1 MLTSFP
7 TGSAGGSPAP
17 PLPGSRRSSA
27 RRLTGELAPRSGLGP
42 RWVPGTI
49 RSRARSGVGRLRG
62 LGFVAE
68 APFLC
73 RPRTRV
79 DLRSERPHPSAL
91 GPSLPL
97 RAPVTLS
104 RSRRLC
110 QSPSAVRSAPA
121 MALGPPVAQ
130 DQLRFQVGCLATQLH
145 LRSPSQAERALPAVH
160 DPGLPNVALLRT
172 RATAAR
178 AGEGQGPDPL
188 RVGSEGAAQE
198 RHGDAAA
205 EIGHRG
211 AGGRGASAAQGR
223 PGRRGTAP
231 SGPWSGAAWALAA
244 FESGFPQR
252 GVPSFVKAR
261 TVSFHRGRFSAACKC
276 FPLS

>member
-1 MLTSFP
+1 MRA
-7 TGSAGGSPAP
+7 TGPGGPQVREAAP
-17 PLPGSRRSSA
+17 LSSGPLPPSQSPCHPVTQP
-27 RRLTGELAPRSGLGP
+27 LP
-42 RWVPGTI
+42 VPV
-49 RSRARSGVGRLRG
+49 SLRG
-62 LGFVAE
+62 S
-68 APFLC
+68 LC
-73 RPRTRV
+73 SCDGAGPAGRP
-79 DLRSERPHPSAL
+79 
-91 GPSLPL
+91 GPVP
-97 RAPVTLS
+97 
-104 RSRRLC
+104 C
-110 QSPSAVRSAPA
+110 
-121 MALGPPVAQ
+121 
-130 DQLRFQVGCLATQLH
+130 FQVGCLATQLH

-198 RHGDAAA
+198 RRGDAAA

-223 PGRRGTAP
+223 PGRRGTVP

-261 TVSFHRGRFSAACKC
+261 TVSFHRGRFSAACRC

>member
-1 MLTSFP
+1 M
-7 TGSAGGSPAP
+7 
-17 PLPGSRRSSA
+17 
-27 RRLTGELAPRSGLGP
+27 GELAPRSGLGP
-42 RWVPGTI
+42 RWVPGTV

-73 RPRTRV
+73 GPRARV
-79 DLRSERPHPSAL
+79 DLRSERPHPSAP
-91 GPSLPL
+91 GPSLPPSQSPCH
-97 RAPVTLS
+97 PVT
-104 RSRRLC
+104 R
-110 QSPSAVRSAPA
+110 P
-121 MALGPPVAQ
+121 PPVPVS
-130 DQLRFQVGCLATQLH
+130 LRGSLCSCDGAGPAGRPGPAPCFQVGCLATQLH

-160 DPGLPNVALLRT
+160 DPGLPNVALLRI

-198 RHGDAAA
+198 RRGDAAA

-231 SGPWSGAAWALAA
+231 WGLGA
-244 FESGFPQR
+244 
-252 GVPSFVKAR
+252 VPP
-261 TVSFHRGRFSAACKC
+261 G
-276 FPLS
+276 LSQLLNPASRNEA